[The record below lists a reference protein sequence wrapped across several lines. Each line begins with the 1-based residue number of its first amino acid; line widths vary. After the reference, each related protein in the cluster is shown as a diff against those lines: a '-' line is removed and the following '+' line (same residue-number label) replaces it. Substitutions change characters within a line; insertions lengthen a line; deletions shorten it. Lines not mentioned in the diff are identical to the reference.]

1 MRTIF
6 CFKYLISKLKFS
18 KFNLKNMGTNYM
30 ATTNKKSIKNV
41 ETVNASVENSKAGEI
56 LAMTAK
62 ATEGLIKSNLGTKKS
77 SLFKDNVL
85 PINEKQKKSMRKKL
99 RNVLFSICST
109 IVVEQNKEKQNK
121 LINAFNEFY
130 IATYANNDYTLASVC
145 NENLSSE
152 KKDIIK
158 KALEICKK

>member
-1 MRTIF
+1 M
-6 CFKYLISKLKFS
+6 
-18 KFNLKNMGTNYM
+18 TN
-30 ATTNKKSIKNV
+30 TNKKSNKKATANNVNANV
-41 ETVNASVENSKAGEI
+41 ENANVENAKANEI

-62 ATEGLIKSNLGTKKS
+62 ATAGLIKSNLGTKKS
-77 SLFKDNVL
+77 SLFKENVL
-85 PINEKQKKSMRKKL
+85 PTNEKQKKSMRKKL

-109 IVVEQNKEKQNK
+109 LVVEQNQEKQNK
-121 LINAFNEFY
+121 LISAFNEFY
-130 IATYANNDYTLASVC
+130 FATYANNDYTLASVC

>member
-1 MRTIF
+1 MT
-6 CFKYLISKLKFS
+6 
-18 KFNLKNMGTNYM
+18 
-30 ATTNKKSIKNV
+30 KKSVKNV
-41 ETVNASVENSKAGEI
+41 ESANIVANNAKANEI

-77 SLFKDNVL
+77 SLFKENVL
-85 PINEKQKKSMRKKL
+85 PLDEKRKKSMRKKL

-109 IVVEQNKEKQNK
+109 LVIEQNKEKQSK
-121 LINAFNEFY
+121 LISAFKEFY
-130 IATYANNDYTLASVC
+130 CATYANNDYTLASVC
-145 NENLSSE
+145 NENLANE

>member
-1 MRTIF
+1 M
-6 CFKYLISKLKFS
+6 
-18 KFNLKNMGTNYM
+18 TN
-30 ATTNKKSIKNV
+30 TNKKSNKKASENN
-41 ETVNASVENSKAGEI
+41 VNATANEI

-62 ATEGLIKSNLGTKKS
+62 ATAGLIKSNLGTKKS
-77 SLFKDNVL
+77 SLFKENVL
-85 PINEKQKKSMRKKL
+85 PPNEKQKKSMRKKL

-109 IVVEQNKEKQNK
+109 LVVEQNKEKQSK
-121 LINAFNEFY
+121 LISAFNDFY
-130 IATYANNDYTLASVC
+130 FATYANNDYTLASVC

>member
-1 MRTIF
+1 MT
-6 CFKYLISKLKFS
+6 KA
-18 KFNLKNMGTNYM
+18 NE
-30 ATTNKKSIKNV
+30 KSIKNV
-41 ETVNASVENSKAGEI
+41 ESANVVKNAKANEI

-77 SLFKDNVL
+77 SLFKEDVL
-85 PINEKQKKSMRKKL
+85 PSDEKQKKSMRKKL
-99 RNVLFSICST
+99 RNLLFSICST
-109 IVVEQNKEKQNK
+109 LVIEQNKEKQTK

-130 IATYANNDYTLASVC
+130 FETYALNDYTLASVC

>member
-1 MRTIF
+1 MGTIF
-6 CFKYLISKLKFS
+6 CFKHLISKLKFS
-18 KFNLKNMGTNYM
+18 KFNLKNMGANYM
-30 ATTNKKSIKNV
+30 TKKSVKNV
-41 ETVNASVENSKAGEI
+41 ETANANVENSKAIEI
-56 LAMTAK
+56 LALTAK

-77 SLFKDNVL
+77 SLFKSGVL
-85 PINEKQKKSMRKKL
+85 PTNEKQKKSMRKKL

-109 IVVEQNKEKQNK
+109 IVVEQSKEKQAK
-121 LINAFNEFY
+121 LINAFNDFY
-130 IATYANNDYTLASVC
+130 LATYANNDYTLASVC

>member
-1 MRTIF
+1 M
-6 CFKYLISKLKFS
+6 S
-18 KFNLKNMGTNYM
+18 
-30 ATTNKKSIKNV
+30 TTNKNSNKNNSV
-41 ETVNASVENSKAGEI
+41 VNAKAAKANEI

-62 ATEGLIKSNLGTKKS
+62 LTEGLIKSNLGTKKS
-77 SLFKDNVL
+77 SLFKEDVL
-85 PINEKQKKSMRKKL
+85 PSDEKQKKSMRKKL
-99 RNVLFSICST
+99 RNLLFSICST
-109 IVVEQNKEKQNK
+109 LVVEQNKEKQTK

-130 IATYANNDYTLASVC
+130 FETYALNDYTLSSVC

>member
-1 MRTIF
+1 MT
-6 CFKYLISKLKFS
+6 
-18 KFNLKNMGTNYM
+18 
-30 ATTNKKSIKNV
+30 TTNKKSIKNV
-41 ETVNASVENSKAGEI
+41 ESANVVKNAKANEI

-62 ATEGLIKSNLGTKKS
+62 LTEGLIKSNLGTKKS
-77 SLFKDNVL
+77 SLFKEDVL
-85 PINEKQKKSMRKKL
+85 PSDEKQKKSMRKKL
-99 RNVLFSICST
+99 RNLLFSICST
-109 IVVEQNKEKQNK
+109 LIVEQNKEKQTK

-130 IATYANNDYTLASVC
+130 FSTYANNDYTLSSVC

>member
-1 MRTIF
+1 
-6 CFKYLISKLKFS
+6 
-18 KFNLKNMGTNYM
+18 MGANYM
-30 ATTNKKSIKNV
+30 TTTNKKSIKNV
-41 ETVNASVENSKAGEI
+41 ETVNASVENSKASEI
-56 LAMTAK
+56 LAKTAK

-77 SLFKDNVL
+77 SLFKSGVL
-85 PINEKQKKSMRKKL
+85 PTEEKQKKSMRKKL

-121 LINAFNEFY
+121 LISAFNDFY
-130 IATYANNDYTLASVC
+130 FATYANNDYTLASVC

>member
-1 MRTIF
+1 MT
-6 CFKYLISKLKFS
+6 
-18 KFNLKNMGTNYM
+18 
-30 ATTNKKSIKNV
+30 TTNKKSIKNV
-41 ETVNASVENSKAGEI
+41 ESANVVKNAKANEI

-77 SLFKDNVL
+77 SLFKEDVL
-85 PINEKQKKSMRKKL
+85 PSDEKQKKSMRKKL
-99 RNVLFSICST
+99 RNLLFSICST
-109 IVVEQNKEKQNK
+109 LIIEQDKEKQTK

-130 IATYANNDYTLASVC
+130 FETYANNDYTLASVC

>member
-1 MRTIF
+1 M
-6 CFKYLISKLKFS
+6 
-18 KFNLKNMGTNYM
+18 TN
-30 ATTNKKSIKNV
+30 TNKKSNKATANNVNATANNANV
-41 ETVNASVENSKAGEI
+41 ENAKANEI

-62 ATEGLIKSNLGTKKS
+62 ATAGLIKSNLGTKKS
-77 SLFKDNVL
+77 SLFKENVL
-85 PINEKQKKSMRKKL
+85 PTNEKQKKSMRKKL

-109 IVVEQNKEKQNK
+109 LVVEQNKEKQGK
-121 LINAFNEFY
+121 LISAFNEFY
-130 IATYANNDYTLASVC
+130 FATYANNDYTLASVC

>member
-1 MRTIF
+1 MT
-6 CFKYLISKLKFS
+6 
-18 KFNLKNMGTNYM
+18 
-30 ATTNKKSIKNV
+30 TTNKNSNKN
-41 ETVNASVENSKAGEI
+41 NANAVKNAKANEI

-77 SLFKDNVL
+77 SLFKEDVL
-85 PINEKQKKSMRKKL
+85 PSDEKQKKSMRKKL
-99 RNVLFSICST
+99 RNLLFSICST
-109 IVVEQNKEKQNK
+109 LVIEQNKEKQTK

-130 IATYANNDYTLASVC
+130 FETYALNDYTLASVC

>member
-1 MRTIF
+1 MT
-6 CFKYLISKLKFS
+6 
-18 KFNLKNMGTNYM
+18 
-30 ATTNKKSIKNV
+30 TTNKNSNKN
-41 ETVNASVENSKAGEI
+41 NSAKANEI
-56 LAMTAK
+56 LARTAK

-77 SLFKDNVL
+77 SLFKDDVL
-85 PINEKQKKSMRKKL
+85 PSDEKQKKSMRKKL
-99 RNVLFSICST
+99 RNLLFSICST
-109 IVVEQNKEKQNK
+109 LIIEQNKEKQTK

-130 IATYANNDYTLASVC
+130 FSTYANNDYTLASVC

>member
-1 MRTIF
+1 
-6 CFKYLISKLKFS
+6 
-18 KFNLKNMGTNYM
+18 MGANYM
-30 ATTNKKSIKNV
+30 ATTNNKKAKANENSA
-41 ETVNASVENSKAGEI
+41 VNAKASEI
-56 LAMTAK
+56 IAMTAK

-77 SLFKDNVL
+77 SLFKSGVL
-85 PINEKQKKSMRKKL
+85 PTEEKQKKSMRKKI

-109 IVVEQNKEKQNK
+109 LVVEQNKEKQSK
-121 LINAFNEFY
+121 LISAFNDFY
-130 IATYANNDYTLASVC
+130 CATYAINDYTLASVC

>member
-1 MRTIF
+1 MTT
-6 CFKYLISKLKFS
+6 
-18 KFNLKNMGTNYM
+18 TN
-30 ATTNKKSIKNV
+30 NKKSNKKATANNANV
-41 ETVNASVENSKAGEI
+41 ENANVENAKAIEI

-85 PINEKQKKSMRKKL
+85 PTEEKQKKSMRKKL

-109 IVVEQNKEKQNK
+109 IVVEQSKEKQSK
-121 LINAFNEFY
+121 LISAFNEFY
-130 IATYANNDYTLASVC
+130 FATYANNDYTLASVC

>member
-1 MRTIF
+1 MT
-6 CFKYLISKLKFS
+6 
-18 KFNLKNMGTNYM
+18 
-30 ATTNKKSIKNV
+30 TTNKKSIKNV
-41 ETVNASVENSKAGEI
+41 ETANASVENSKASDI

-85 PINEKQKKSMRKKL
+85 PTNEKQKKSMRKKL

-109 IVVEQNKEKQNK
+109 IVVEQNKEKQSK

>member
-1 MRTIF
+1 MT
-6 CFKYLISKLKFS
+6 
-18 KFNLKNMGTNYM
+18 
-30 ATTNKKSIKNV
+30 TTNKKSINAVNVVKN
-41 ETVNASVENSKAGEI
+41 AKANEI

-77 SLFKDNVL
+77 SLFKEDVL
-85 PINEKQKKSMRKKL
+85 PSDEKQKKSMRKKL
-99 RNVLFSICST
+99 RNLLFSICST
-109 IVVEQNKEKQNK
+109 LVVEQNKEKQTK

-130 IATYANNDYTLASVC
+130 FETYALNDYTLASVC

>member
-1 MRTIF
+1 MT
-6 CFKYLISKLKFS
+6 
-18 KFNLKNMGTNYM
+18 
-30 ATTNKKSIKNV
+30 TTNKKSIKNV
-41 ETVNASVENSKAGEI
+41 EIANANVENSKAIEI
-56 LAMTAK
+56 LAKTAK

-85 PINEKQKKSMRKKL
+85 PANEKQKKSMRKKI

-109 IVVEQNKEKQNK
+109 IVAEQNKEKQAK

-130 IATYANNDYTLASVC
+130 CATYANNDYTLASVC

>member
-1 MRTIF
+1 MT
-6 CFKYLISKLKFS
+6 
-18 KFNLKNMGTNYM
+18 
-30 ATTNKKSIKNV
+30 TTNKKSIKNV
-41 ETVNASVENSKAGEI
+41 ESANVVKNAKANEI

-77 SLFKDNVL
+77 SLFKDDVL
-85 PINEKQKKSMRKKL
+85 PSDEKQKKSMRKKL
-99 RNVLFSICST
+99 RNLLFSICST
-109 IVVEQNKEKQNK
+109 LIIEQNKEKQTK

-130 IATYANNDYTLASVC
+130 FSTYANNDYTLASVC

>member
-1 MRTIF
+1 MT
-6 CFKYLISKLKFS
+6 
-18 KFNLKNMGTNYM
+18 
-30 ATTNKKSIKNV
+30 TTNKKSIKNV
-41 ETVNASVENSKAGEI
+41 ESANVVKNAKANEI

-77 SLFKDNVL
+77 SLFKEDIL
-85 PINEKQKKSMRKKL
+85 PTEEKQKKLTRRRI

-109 IVVEQNKEKQNK
+109 LVVEQNKEKQSK
-121 LINAFNEFY
+121 LISAFNEFY
-130 IATYANNDYTLASVC
+130 FATYANNDYTLASVC

>member
-1 MRTIF
+1 MT
-6 CFKYLISKLKFS
+6 
-18 KFNLKNMGTNYM
+18 
-30 ATTNKKSIKNV
+30 TTNKKSIKNV
-41 ETVNASVENSKAGEI
+41 ESSNVVKNAKANEI

-77 SLFKDNVL
+77 SLFKEDVL
-85 PINEKQKKSMRKKL
+85 PSDEKQKKSMRKKL
-99 RNVLFSICST
+99 RNLLFSICST
-109 IVVEQNKEKQNK
+109 LIVEQNEEKQTK

-130 IATYANNDYTLASVC
+130 FETYALNDYTLASVC

>member
-1 MRTIF
+1 MT
-6 CFKYLISKLKFS
+6 
-18 KFNLKNMGTNYM
+18 
-30 ATTNKKSIKNV
+30 TTNKKSIKNV
-41 ETVNASVENSKAGEI
+41 ESANVVKNAKANEI

-62 ATEGLIKSNLGTKKS
+62 LTEGLIKSNLGTKKS
-77 SLFKDNVL
+77 SLFKEDVL
-85 PINEKQKKSMRKKL
+85 PSDEKQKKSMRKKL
-99 RNVLFSICST
+99 RNLLFSICST
-109 IVVEQNKEKQNK
+109 LVVEQNKEKQTK

-130 IATYANNDYTLASVC
+130 FSTYANNDYTLSSVC

>member
-1 MRTIF
+1 MT
-6 CFKYLISKLKFS
+6 
-18 KFNLKNMGTNYM
+18 
-30 ATTNKKSIKNV
+30 TTNNKKLNKKATANNANV
-41 ETVNASVENSKAGEI
+41 ENANNANVENAKANEI

-62 ATEGLIKSNLGTKKS
+62 ATAGLIKSNLGTKKS
-77 SLFKDNVL
+77 SLFKENVL
-85 PINEKQKKSMRKKL
+85 PTNEKQKKSMRKKL

-109 IVVEQNKEKQNK
+109 LVVEQNKEKQGK
-121 LINAFNEFY
+121 LISAFNEFY
-130 IATYANNDYTLASVC
+130 FATYANNDYTLASVC

>member
-1 MRTIF
+1 MT
-6 CFKYLISKLKFS
+6 
-18 KFNLKNMGTNYM
+18 
-30 ATTNKKSIKNV
+30 TTNKKSIKNV
-41 ETVNASVENSKAGEI
+41 ESANVVKNAKANEI

-62 ATEGLIKSNLGTKKS
+62 LTEGLIKSNLGTKKS
-77 SLFKDNVL
+77 SLFKEDVL
-85 PINEKQKKSMRKKL
+85 PSDEKQKKSMRKKL
-99 RNVLFSICST
+99 RNLLFSICST
-109 IVVEQNKEKQNK
+109 LVIEQNKEKQTK

-130 IATYANNDYTLASVC
+130 FSTYANNDYTLSSVC

>member
-1 MRTIF
+1 M
-6 CFKYLISKLKFS
+6 
-18 KFNLKNMGTNYM
+18 
-30 ATTNKKSIKNV
+30 TTTKNKKANENV
-41 ETVNASVENSKAGEI
+41 KTANASVENSKAGDI

-77 SLFKDNVL
+77 SLFKSDVL
-85 PINEKQKKSMRKKL
+85 PTNEKQKKSMRKKL

-109 IVVEQNKEKQNK
+109 IVVEQNKEKQGK
-121 LINAFNEFY
+121 LINAFNDFY
-130 IATYANNDYTLASVC
+130 FATYANNDYTLASVC

>member
-1 MRTIF
+1 M
-6 CFKYLISKLKFS
+6 
-18 KFNLKNMGTNYM
+18 TN
-30 ATTNKKSIKNV
+30 TNNKKSNKKANV
-41 ETVNASVENSKAGEI
+41 ENANVENANVENAKAIEI
-56 LAMTAK
+56 IAMTAK

-77 SLFKDNVL
+77 SLFKSGVL
-85 PINEKQKKSMRKKL
+85 PTEEKQKKSMRKKL

-109 IVVEQNKEKQNK
+109 LVVEQNKEKQSK

-130 IATYANNDYTLASVC
+130 YATYANNDYTLASVC

-152 KKDIIK
+152 KKDVLK

>member
-1 MRTIF
+1 MTT
-6 CFKYLISKLKFS
+6 
-18 KFNLKNMGTNYM
+18 TN
-30 ATTNKKSIKNV
+30 NKKSNKKATANNANV
-41 ETVNASVENSKAGEI
+41 ENANVENSKASEI

-77 SLFKDNVL
+77 SLFKENVL
-85 PINEKQKKSMRKKL
+85 PTNEKQKKSMRKKL

-109 IVVEQNKEKQNK
+109 IVVEQNNEKQSK
-121 LINAFNEFY
+121 LISAFNDFY
-130 IATYANNDYTLASVC
+130 FATYANNDYTLASVC

>member
-1 MRTIF
+1 MT
-6 CFKYLISKLKFS
+6 
-18 KFNLKNMGTNYM
+18 
-30 ATTNKKSIKNV
+30 TTNKKSIKNV
-41 ETVNASVENSKAGEI
+41 ESANVVKNAKANEI

-77 SLFKDNVL
+77 SLFKEDVL
-85 PINEKQKKSMRKKL
+85 PSDEKQKKSMRKKL
-99 RNVLFSICST
+99 RNLLFSICSSL
-109 IVVEQNKEKQNK
+109 IAEEDNEKQTK

-130 IATYANNDYTLASVC
+130 FSTYANNDYTLASVC